1 MKKFLR
7 TLVILTLMCVPWVTQ
22 AQETVTIGEGTSQ
35 YYHPFPG
42 WYGYHYEVY
51 LYTPSASAA
60 LNESSLIS
68 SIAFNVSSNS
78 TVSGAQMTI
87 WLKDVDSNYSFA
99 SSSTFGDF
107 TDGATQVYSTN
118 ELSTTSGW
126 NTFEFSEQFLHQAGN
141 AILVIVRGEGCTTSG
156 GCSRQ
161 CRYTTTTGAHW
172 YKRQDSNDPG
182 TTATGTID
190 AQRVNIQLVTEPAGD
205 NVCYTPAAVT
215 PSDTTT
221 NSVTI
226 TVTEREGVSASYEL
240 QYKLA
245 SASWDN
251 ESDVTTIN
259 MTGLSETLS
268 NLSSNTVYNVRVRT
282 VCSADNMSGWKNVT
296 IRTACEIV
304 STLPF
309 VTVFDDWTEEDPC
322 WNYIHT
328 GTTNATYPKLTT
340 MTANPDGVGTTP
352 KGLIMRPTAA
362 AMQYVVMPEIESLSG
377 NSVSFFADCNDT
389 NMRLDVGVMDAN
401 DDTASFVLLAT
412 FTPGSVYRYCI
423 ADLNEYTGEGK
434 FIAFRGRNLG
444 TATTKEICID
454 NVKVMPT
461 PSCAR
466 ALGVSVRN
474 ITETSAEVVVDD
486 PLSNNNYSITL
497 YGENDTVAYPD
508 NYTDTVFTLTDLTH
522 SSLYTLQL
530 FTVCDDQ
537 TVLDPVFVSFR
548 TACAPVTV
556 DEENHFTENFESYSG
571 TITNANAQMPC
582 WNFIPN
588 GNTNGVNHD
597 IATTTARV
605 HGGGKS
611 LRIYPNGTAD
621 NTYAVLPVIENIAA
635 LEMSIWIQAED
646 KTSSGHL
653 YIGYM
658 TDPND
663 PTTFVSMGDFSGVT
677 YDDVYRQEF
686 ITFVG
691 APENAR
697 IAIRHNPQAT
707 NYYWWIDDIDVHP
720 MPACTAPT
728 ATLAEVTTTTATL
741 SIIDPN
747 DVNNYTVTIYQDTI
761 SEPVDSVTVTENT
774 YILQELEVNTP
785 YRVVVRTIC
794 SGEPT
799 ERASEVSFR
808 TNCEAEEF
816 PFHHTQADMRAMQTD
831 GFTTCWRYTTGV
843 YRTTSTATGQDTLG
857 LVYISTAG
865 AYLVLPVVDVE
876 LNNAQLRTLASTTAD
891 NASFCVG
898 VVEGSNVVWID
909 TVKVDKSSNL
919 RNAAYYEVNLSAY
932 EGTGNRIA
940 VGVPAAKRVNFF
952 DVHVEEPA
960 ACPAVRDLSVSEIT
974 SSSATIS
981 WTPMGSESAWLMIIN
996 GDTVED
1002 IYEASITIDTL
1013 QANTAYAI
1021 SVAALCDDTSYVR
1034 NVSFRTLCGN
1044 EAIPYFNNFENE
1056 TTSTNIACWKVL
1068 HGTVQPVNGAANAY
1082 SGSQYLKF
1090 SGASASTGG
1099 NMIVMPPFDQEL
1111 NTLQVRFMTRPE
1123 STTNASCGTFSV
1135 GYVTNA
1141 DSASTFVALQTYSYS
1156 DFTAYEEKE
1165 VSMASAPEGARVA
1178 FRHDPTSTVYYWY
1191 VDNLNVEPIPVCARP
1206 ESVSARDIEQTS
1218 ATVVIGD
1225 IVEGRSYHLV
1235 VKQGTNTVFD
1245 QVISDTLQDLTDLT
1259 ANTLYNM
1266 SVTAICSDES
1276 ETNPTVGSFRT
1287 ACGLNPVPWTEGF
1300 EGFST
1305 TDNQNTIPC
1314 WDFSIATSSTSNTI
1328 KISTTASR
1336 VHDGAKS
1343 LQFNGNGSDAI
1354 PTLAILPPF
1363 VEEIST
1369 LEFSCWALSE
1379 NSSNSGK
1386 FVVGYVVEDDVATEF
1401 VAVDTIVA
1409 SDATTAYFPINVTFA
1424 DAPEGARIAFGQ
1436 MSSANMWWWVD
1447 DIDVHAAPSCQRPD
1461 AVVVSNI
1468 TPSTATVTVN
1478 DEVGTASAY
1487 SLLVTIGDSTVVEQ
1501 NFTGLTYELE
1511 DLTPG
1516 TDYKVSLR
1524 GVCSDEGLT
1533 AAVLTS
1539 FHTPCLAISA
1549 EELPWSEGFES
1560 YPGGTTSSATVVFD
1574 NPCWNVINRY
1584 SATTPYV
1591 YQGSS
1596 YAHSGTQSLNFYGKP
1611 GTIMALPNFETPVSN
1626 LMLTFWARTVNAAQA
1641 VEVGYMTNP
1650 ADASTFV
1657 LVQSCSPAT
1666 TGTYQQFEVTF
1677 PEEATGFIAMRYY
1690 YTYSGYALYVD
1701 DITVDEKP
1709 SCMRPN
1715 VITVSDVDESSATVT
1730 LADPNEL
1737 NHYALALYTGT
1748 TLVDSVEV
1756 TGNSH
1761 EYTMLES
1768 ATAYT
1773 LYAYTICT
1781 EGNLVAAQ
1789 PVNFSTTMLPAALP
1803 YSTGFEA
1810 GQDAGWQFAN
1820 GTNGWFIGSAASNGG
1835 TNGMYISNNNG
1846 TANAYTNSSS
1856 TVSYAHKLFAFD
1868 EGTYTMTFDWRSYGE
1883 NNYNGYDYLRVF
1895 VVPGA
1900 MELNADDGSSY
1911 NSSST
1916 PAGCIASS
1924 AVYEDQNTWQS
1935 DTLTIDVTSAGN
1947 YNVVFYW
1954 HNDATGGENPPAA
1967 IDNISISLN
1976 GGVPPVGIDEVEA
1989 ADIVLFPNPATS
2001 NVTLRGVEAGSQV
2014 SVVDM
2019 NGRMVRDFKAA
2030 NDNVRIDVS
2039 NLAKGAYF
2047 VRVVNGNTNA
2057 IRKLIVK

>member
-1 MKKFLR
+1 MKKYRTFLTLLALMLLVPIGAR
-7 TLVILTLMCVPWVTQ
+7 SQETLTVADGTVTSNYYPVYGFYLDGSARSEVLYPASLLEDMVSGSIISGVKFYNSYYTSSSYTFSGSIQMRMQETESAAYASTAFISTTDAATLVYTGTLTI
-22 AQETVTIGEGTSQ
+22 ANGEMSITLDNPYTYQGGNLIIDFQVGTSATCATSSCAFKGITTEDYQ
-35 YYHPFPG
+35 GAYAGRSLTTPTSRTKFLPKVTF
-42 WYGYHYEVY
+42 E
-51 LYTPSASAA
+51 YTP
-60 LNESSLIS
+60 
-68 SIAFNVSSNS
+68 
-78 TVSGAQMTI
+78 
-87 WLKDVDSNYSFA
+87 
-99 SSSTFGDF
+99 
-107 TDGATQVYSTN
+107 
-118 ELSTTSGW
+118 
-126 NTFEFSEQFLHQAGN
+126 
-141 AILVIVRGEGCTTSG
+141 G
-156 GCSRQ
+156 G
-161 CRYTTTTGAHW
+161 G
-172 YKRQDSNDPG
+172 
-182 TTATGTID
+182 
-190 AQRVNIQLVTEPAGD
+190 

-226 TVTEREGVSASYEL
+226 TVTEREGVNASYEL

-328 GTTNATYPKLTT
+328 GTTNATYPKLNT

-474 ITETSAEVVVDD
+474 ITENSAEVVVDD

-728 ATLAEVTTTTATL
+728 ATLTEVTSTTATL

-794 SGEPT
+794 NGEPT

-865 AYLVLPVVDVE
+865 AYLVLPVIDVE

-1379 NSSNSGK
+1379 NNSNSGK
-1386 FVVGYVVEDDVATEF
+1386 FVVGYVVEDDDTTEF

-1539 FHTPCLAISA
+1539 FHTPCLAIPA

-1584 SATTPYV
+1584 STTTPYV

-1690 YTYSGYALYVD
+1690 YTYSGYSLYVD

-1761 EYTMLES
+1761 EYTTLQS
-1768 ATAYT
+1768 STSYT

-1954 HNDATGGENPPAA
+1954 HNDGTGGENPPAA

-2019 NGRMVRDFKAA
+2019 NSTATPTPSA
-2030 NDNVRIDVS
+2030 NSLSS
-2039 NLAKGAYF
+2039 NPY
-2047 VRVVNGNTNA
+2047 
-2057 IRKLIVK
+2057 

>member
-1 MKKFLR
+1 MKKYRTFLTLLALMLLVPIGAR
-7 TLVILTLMCVPWVTQ
+7 SQETLTVADGTVTSNYYPVYGFYLDGSARSEVLYPASLLEDMVSGSIISGVKFYNSYYTSSSYTFSGSIQMRMQETESAAYASTAFISTTDAATLVYTGTLTI
-22 AQETVTIGEGTSQ
+22 ANGEMSITLDNPYTYQGGNLIIDFQVGTSATCATSSCAFKGITTEDYQ
-35 YYHPFPG
+35 GAYAGRSLTTPTSRTKFLPKVTF
-42 WYGYHYEVY
+42 E
-51 LYTPSASAA
+51 YTP
-60 LNESSLIS
+60 
-68 SIAFNVSSNS
+68 
-78 TVSGAQMTI
+78 
-87 WLKDVDSNYSFA
+87 
-99 SSSTFGDF
+99 
-107 TDGATQVYSTN
+107 
-118 ELSTTSGW
+118 
-126 NTFEFSEQFLHQAGN
+126 
-141 AILVIVRGEGCTTSG
+141 G
-156 GCSRQ
+156 G
-161 CRYTTTTGAHW
+161 G
-172 YKRQDSNDPG
+172 
-182 TTATGTID
+182 
-190 AQRVNIQLVTEPAGD
+190 

-226 TVTEREGVSASYEL
+226 TVTEREGVNASYEL

-328 GTTNATYPKLTT
+328 GTTNATYPKLNT

-474 ITETSAEVVVDD
+474 ITENSAEVVVDD

-728 ATLAEVTTTTATL
+728 ATLTEVTSTTATL

-794 SGEPT
+794 NGEPT

-865 AYLVLPVVDVE
+865 AYLVLPVIDVE

-1379 NSSNSGK
+1379 NNSNSGK
-1386 FVVGYVVEDDVATEF
+1386 FVVGYVVEDDDTTEF

-1539 FHTPCLAISA
+1539 FHTPCLAIPA

-1584 SATTPYV
+1584 STTTPYV

-1761 EYTMLES
+1761 EYTTLQS
-1768 ATAYT
+1768 STSYT

-1976 GGVPPVGIDEVEA
+1976 GDVPPVGIDEVEA

>member
-1 MKKFLR
+1 MKKYRTFLTLLALMLLVPIGAR
-7 TLVILTLMCVPWVTQ
+7 SQETLTVADGTVTSNYYPVYGFYLDGSARSEVLYPASLLEDMVSGSIISGVKFYNSYYTSSSYTFSGSIQMRMQETESAAYASTAFISTTDAATLVYTGTLTI
-22 AQETVTIGEGTSQ
+22 ANGEMSITLDNPYTYQGGNLIIDFQVGTSATCATSSCAFKGITTEDYQ
-35 YYHPFPG
+35 GAYAGRSLTTPTSRTKFLPKVTF
-42 WYGYHYEVY
+42 E
-51 LYTPSASAA
+51 YTP
-60 LNESSLIS
+60 
-68 SIAFNVSSNS
+68 
-78 TVSGAQMTI
+78 
-87 WLKDVDSNYSFA
+87 
-99 SSSTFGDF
+99 
-107 TDGATQVYSTN
+107 
-118 ELSTTSGW
+118 
-126 NTFEFSEQFLHQAGN
+126 
-141 AILVIVRGEGCTTSG
+141 G
-156 GCSRQ
+156 G
-161 CRYTTTTGAHW
+161 G
-172 YKRQDSNDPG
+172 
-182 TTATGTID
+182 
-190 AQRVNIQLVTEPAGD
+190 

-226 TVTEREGVSASYEL
+226 TVTEREGVNASYEL

-328 GTTNATYPKLTT
+328 GTTNATYPKLNT

-474 ITETSAEVVVDD
+474 ITENSAEVVVDD

-728 ATLAEVTTTTATL
+728 ATLTEVTSTTATL

-794 SGEPT
+794 NGEPT

-865 AYLVLPVVDVE
+865 AYLVLPVIDVE

-1379 NSSNSGK
+1379 NNSNSGK
-1386 FVVGYVVEDDVATEF
+1386 FVVGYVVEDDDTTEF

-1539 FHTPCLAISA
+1539 FHTPCLAIPA

-1584 SATTPYV
+1584 STTTPYV

-1690 YTYSGYALYVD
+1690 YTYSGYSLYVD

-1761 EYTMLES
+1761 EYTTLQS
-1768 ATAYT
+1768 STSYT

-1954 HNDATGGENPPAA
+1954 HNDGTGGENPPAA